1 MMIKMNQLE
10 RIGRILGI
18 STNMDES
25 RLCLTIQDK
34 IKEKDSKLKE
44 KDFCYYMVKA
54 QNERLESEVH
64 NLKNEFA
71 ESIGIG
77 EHMMLKNSHES
88 LKKNN
93 KNLLEE
99 NYNLRTSIEQYR
111 ENDLKDRIKK
121 IQGVR

>member
-1 MMIKMNQLE
+1 MNQLE

-54 QNERLESEVH
+54 KNERLESQVH
-64 NLKNEFA
+64 NLKNEYA
-71 ESIGIG
+71 ESIGIQ

>member
-1 MMIKMNQLE
+1 MNQLE

-18 STNMDES
+18 STNLDDN
-25 RLCLTIQDK
+25 RLCLLIQDK
-34 IKEKDSKLKE
+34 IKEKDKEVKE
-44 KDFCYYMVKA
+44 KTFNYYMVKA
-54 QNERLESEVH
+54 QNKRLESEVQ
-64 NLKNEFA
+64 NLHNEFA
-71 ESIGIG
+71 ESIGIN
-77 EHMMLKNSHES
+77 EHMMLKNSHKS